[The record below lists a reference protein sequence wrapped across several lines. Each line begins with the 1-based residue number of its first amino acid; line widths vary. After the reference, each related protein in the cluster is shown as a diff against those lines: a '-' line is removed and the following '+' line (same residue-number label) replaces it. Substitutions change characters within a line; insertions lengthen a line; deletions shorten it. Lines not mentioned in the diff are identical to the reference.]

1 MSSKKKITFAISALT
16 GGGAEGICVNIVNAF
31 ARSGWRVDLVVLNLK
46 DEVYVDRISKDVNLI
61 TLNVNNARYSI
72 FPLLKYLYLKKPKT
86 FLVFN
91 HELAVVLVVL
101 RFILRLNIKIISRN
115 ISILSFKI
123 DELKKKDFGEGLF

>member
-1 MSSKKKITFAISALT
+1 MNELKKKITFAISTLT

-72 FPLLKYLYLKKPKT
+72 FPLLKYLYLKTK
-86 FLVFN
+86 
-91 HELAVVLVVL
+91 
-101 RFILRLNIKIISRN
+101 NIF
-115 ISILSFKI
+115 SF
-123 DELKKKDFGEGLF
+123 